1 MLVSPKNFFLCI
13 LWFKILYKLIE
24 VMVSISNYILGEN
37 TMINIVWFFILFIGI
52 VFGLVMGDG
61 EILSK
66 TIINTTSDTVKLIID
81 LLGMMCLWCGVMK
94 IAEKSG
100 LTNKLAR
107 ILKPILK
114 KIFKEAGKDDKAL
127 GAIVMNLTA
136 NMFGLSNAATPFGI
150 KAMEEMDRLN
160 GHKETASNDMIL
172 FLILNAACIQ
182 FVPTTVISIRAA
194 VNSAN
199 PGAII
204 IPAICTTTFAS
215 IIGIVLCKLV
225 QKHF

>member
-1 MLVSPKNFFLCI
+1 
-13 LWFKILYKLIE
+13 
-24 VMVSISNYILGEN
+24 
-37 TMINIVWFFILFIGI
+37 MINIIWFGILFIGI
-52 VFGLVMGDG
+52 IFGLLLGNG
-61 EILSK
+61 ELLSK
-66 TIINTTSDTVKLIID
+66 TIVSTTADTVQLVIE

-100 LTNKLAR
+100 LTDKLAR
-107 ILKPILK
+107 LLKPILR
-114 KIFKEAGKDDKAL
+114 KIFKEAGRDDKAL

-160 GHKETASNDMIL
+160 GGKDTASNDMVL

-182 FVPTTVISIRAA
+182 FVPTTVVSIRAA
-194 VNSAN
+194 VNSSN

-204 IPAICTTTFAS
+204 IPALCTTTFAS
-215 IIGIVLCKLV
+215 FLGIILCKFLR
-225 QKHF
+225 KYF